1 MAKLLM
7 LKEYLELDDD
17 GFVLGVGVTTI
28 RSLLDAE
35 LLRESA
41 MRNAARSAAAANGNA
56 LGKFAAAIEAVKAR
70 CLPSSSRQERATFSV
85 LSRKNKTKEKDKK
98 TKQRLTADQNPSA
111 AVGWQCLRFPS
122 PVISSGQS
130 NCSHAASPAP
140 YYLQVSS
147 STSEERKEHSP
158 PPSSSS
164 QPSGNEEVTSITAT
178 LSAATEFDG
187 RELEEN
193 ESNDDAEKIRV
204 NLVSVIDYTNKKDC
218 VVVEEEE
225 EEEEEEES
233 FYRSLDNIERSTEQ
247 LLHQIR
253 RFEMLAELDPPME
266 CCSLSSDGDDDVSS
280 PSSHAEEE
288 EGRAWEMFG
297 RLKANAPQGGGEKL
311 LLDFFIQGGKTDG
324 GLLLM
329 RQRETTTTTEL
340 LRTARRWID
349 GSPGGEVEEDCGH
362 GEAATLREMEINGR
376 WRCFHEEVDELA
388 LRFGDAMLQLLVEKL
403 VKELASQL

>member
-70 CLPSSSRQERATFSV
+70 CLPSSSRPERATFSV
-85 LSRKNKTKEKDKK
+85 LSWKNKTKEKDKK

-122 PVISSGQS
+122 AVISSDQS

-164 QPSGNEEVTSITAT
+164 QPSGNEEATSITAT
-178 LSAATEFDG
+178 LSAAT
-187 RELEEN
+187 
-193 ESNDDAEKIRV
+193 V
-204 NLVSVIDYTNKKDC
+204 
-218 VVVEEEE
+218 
-225 EEEEEEES
+225 
-233 FYRSLDNIERSTEQ
+233 RSTEQ

-288 EGRAWEMFG
+288 EGRAWEMLG

-311 LLDFFIQGGKTDG
+311 LMDFFIQGGKADG
-324 GLLLM
+324 CLLLM

-388 LRFGDAMLQLLVEKL
+388 LRFGDAMLQLLVEEL